1 MSYDSLDM
9 LVILKELLENKGG
22 LKIGV
27 VVNDVAAINI
37 DAKLVRE
44 RSSSGVRTKSGE
56 GVEFVELENGCAC
69 CNASDELLACI
80 LQVSMSYANA
90 TISVFCLHCVLA
102 VCLPALMFPPL
113 CLSAWL
119 NPHASCSC
127 MTWRKSKGIHSTAS

>member
-1 MSYDSLDM
+1 MMSYDSLDM

-80 LQVSMSYANA
+80 LQVSMSCANA
-90 TISVFCLHCVLA
+90 MISHCFCHSLSTLCACCVLA
-102 VCLPALMFPPL
+102 
-113 CLSAWL
+113 S
-119 NPHASCSC
+119 PHASSSLHGLLL
-127 MTWRKSKGIHSTAS
+127 TQSSAA

>member
-1 MSYDSLDM
+1 MMSYDSLDM

-90 TISVFCLHCVLA
+90 MISHCFCHSPSTLCA
-102 VCLPALMFPPL
+102 CLPSCFL
-113 CLSAWL
+113 LSAWL
-119 NPHASCSC
+119 TPHAPFSC